1 MQRSSGING
10 TGISLLETIVPDEEV
25 SMRGACG
32 KNKIIFCRIPGRKLT
47 KQHRKI
53 PDEEFPREYWQLL
66 SVLHSMKQ
74 FREGRKEYVLLWLW
88 VWLQALLR
96 LQALLWLEV
105 LLRSQTLL
113 WLVAVT
119 LQGKGGTMSAGGY
132 RTPLFIQN
140 WKTPEI
146 KQQNMGTNGFR
157 KTIC

>member
-1 MQRSSGING
+1 M
-10 TGISLLETIVPDEEV
+10 
-25 SMRGACG
+25 
-32 KNKIIFCRIPGRKLT
+32 
-47 KQHRKI
+47 
-53 PDEEFPREYWQLL
+53 
-66 SVLHSMKQ
+66 
-74 FREGRKEYVLLWLW
+74 LLWLL